1 MTFHSDR
8 LFDNLG
14 FMGDFERAQHVLEGT
29 YVFPEGIDPVTAI
42 LLEECSKNVL
52 VHIKRESVHI

>member
-1 MTFHSDR
+1 
-8 LFDNLG
+8 
-14 FMGDFERAQHVLEGT
+14 MGDFERAQHVLEGT